1 MVVLCIL
8 GKKTEHIPAVVIHVG
23 NAGMWII

>member
-8 GKKTEHIPAVVIHVG
+8 DKKIEHIPAVVIHVG
-23 NAGMWII
+23 NAGIWII